1 MIVADTTQGLHGQ
14 ADAKAPFRF
23 GRESASG
30 GGSGGEWSV
39 QWQLRRNCSMAP
51 SQLLMFYAS
60 MCVVSLGIA
69 GLCWAQGAT
78 MVLPFASA
86 EVVAV
91 GVAIWVYAGHAADSE
106 LIRLQPGRL
115 LVEHANGR
123 VTQRVEFQP
132 DWVRVEPAHGD
143 GSLIELSGRG
153 QKIAVGRF
161 VRPELRRQLA
171 DELRW
176 ALRRGW
182 VGRDGAQ
189 VEN

>member
-1 MIVADTTQGLHGQ
+1 MAANTLASPQGQEGS
-14 ADAKAPFRF
+14 AAAFRF
-23 GRESASG
+23 GRESASDAVA
-30 GGSGGEWSV
+30 SGEWSV

-51 SQLLMFYAS
+51 TQLLAICF
-60 MCVVSLGIA
+60 CLCLVSLGVA
-69 GLCWAQGAT
+69 GFFWAQGAT
-78 MVLPFASA
+78 LVLPFASV

-91 GVAIWVYAGHAADSE
+91 GVAIWAYARHAADNE
-106 LIRLQPGRL
+106 LIRLHAGRL
-115 LVEHANGR
+115 VVECAHGR
-123 VTQRVEFQP
+123 HTERAEFQP

-176 ALRRGW
+176 ALRRGRARPDA
-182 VGRDGAQ
+182 V
-189 VEN
+189 